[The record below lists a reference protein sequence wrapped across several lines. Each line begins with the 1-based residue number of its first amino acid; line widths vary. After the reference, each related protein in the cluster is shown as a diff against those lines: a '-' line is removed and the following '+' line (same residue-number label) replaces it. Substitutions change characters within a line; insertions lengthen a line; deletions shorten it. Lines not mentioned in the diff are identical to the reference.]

1 MLIFFFFIFFF
12 IFPNVSSI
20 SQYLTESNK
29 PDHDNTGIFFVF
41 FPLQKDFDIYLRT
54 FFGVFIFL
62 LQKYFNIF
70 HVLLF
75 EAFLCFLDN
84 IYLPFLYI
92 QKKKNYKKLVI
103 SYISV
108 VFNFLHHN
116 FLPQN
121 LLHQNFLHLNFLY
134 QNFIHQNF
142 FIRIR
147 RNFYIINIIMN
158 NLFFFKN
165 IFTFL

>member
-1 MLIFFFFIFFF
+1 MLIFFL
-12 IFPNVSSI
+12 IFPNVFSF
-20 SQYLTESNK
+20 SQYFTESYK

-41 FPLQKDFDIYLRT
+41 FPLQKDFDICSGL
-54 FFGVFIFL
+54 FLAFL
-62 LQKYFNIF
+62 LFFFRNILISF
-70 HVLLF
+70 T
-75 EAFLCFLDN
+75 CFFSKPFFVSWIIF
-84 IYLPFLYI
+84 IYHFYI
-92 QKKKNYKKLVI
+92 YKKKNYKTLVI

-108 VFNFLHHN
+108 IFNFLHHN
-116 FLPQN
+116 LLRQN
-121 LLHQNFLHLNFLY
+121 LLHQNFLHQNFLY

-158 NLFFFKN
+158 NLFFFNN